1 MSSQENLWF
10 SNLFTVSV
18 SEQIELDI
26 CLFVCLFFALS
37 VPDEGYSRNTS
48 WALTLISTL
57 LSYIFMYV
65 NVVYNLSNDWFFIG
79 YYFIKLL
86 QHLRVDP
93 VIPFNNSQD
102 VILQRVWV
110 YNKLLP
116 HFIEVLVS
124 CQESERLCLC

>member
-1 MSSQENLWF
+1 
-10 SNLFTVSV
+10 
-18 SEQIELDI
+18 
-26 CLFVCLFFALS
+26 
-37 VPDEGYSRNTS
+37 
-48 WALTLISTL
+48 
-57 LSYIFMYV
+57 MYV

-79 YYFIKLL
+79 YYFYKTSATPS
-86 QHLRVDP
+86 VDP

-124 CQESERLCLC
+124 CQESERLFLC